1 MFCGGLWHREGE
13 RKPPL
18 KTNSQYYLSKTVASL
33 KLYCY
38 SCHILLYDVSRYN
51 LFLCVFMQIWPPT
64 AALGV
69 LSGIHT
75 VFTPERVLD
84 VIHYVCH
91 HEVFHGGGP
100 RGDSHH
106 FFCLK

>member
-1 MFCGGLWHREGE
+1 MCSLVDGFHLSVCSVFC
-13 RKPPL
+13 
-18 KTNSQYYLSKTVASL
+18 YM
-33 KLYCY
+33 
-38 SCHILLYDVSRYN
+38 SCLGII
-51 LFLCVFMQIWPPT
+51 FLCVFMQIWPPT

-69 LSGIHT
+69 LSGIHA

-84 VIHYVCH
+84 IIHNVCH

-100 RGDSHH
+100 RGDSYH